1 MLTNLLV
8 YRFVL
13 VNICFGAGAVYAIA
27 AGWAGQLYAGDT
39 THITFGITG
48 LFTVAWAWTA
58 REIVA
63 VSVMLN
69 HARDGERPAATSAMR
84 DKDMAKI
91 EWLGQVCEWLVGL
104 GLLGT
109 VIGFGIALSGIDQ
122 QSLSSAS
129 GVSASVEVLMRGMR
143 VALNTTIAGAIFGM
157 WTEVNVRM
165 LKTALTVYW
174 ADGIH
179 RAASEPTAERPPIVA
194 AGQVAAE

>member
-1 MLTNLLV
+1 MLTNLLI
-8 YRFVL
+8 YRFAL
-13 VNICFGAGAVYAIA
+13 VNICFGAGAAYTIA
-27 AGWAGQLYAGDT
+27 AGWAGRLYAGDT
-39 THITFGITG
+39 THITFGITT
-48 LFTVAWAWTA
+48 LFAVAWMWTA
-58 REIVA
+58 REVIA
-63 VSVMLN
+63 ASVMLN
-69 HARDGERPAATSAMR
+69 HARDGSRPAATAAMR

-129 GVSASVEVLMRGMR
+129 GVSASVEMLMRGMR

-174 ADGIH
+174 ADGLH
-179 RAASEPTAERPPIVA
+179 QAASAPAAVQAQSIPGGPI
-194 AGQVAAE
+194 AAE

>member
-1 MLTNLLV
+1 MLAYLLI

-13 VNICFGAGAVYAIA
+13 VNICFGAGAAYAVA
-27 AGWAGQLYAGDT
+27 VGWASHLYGNDS
-39 THITFGITG
+39 THITLAISA
-48 LFTVAWAWTA
+48 LFVVGWIWTA

-63 VSVMLN
+63 ASLMLN
-69 HARDGERPAATSAMR
+69 NAPGETGRTATVAMR

-91 EWLGQVCEWLVGL
+91 EWLSSLSEWLVGL

-129 GVSASVEVLMRGMR
+129 GVSTSVEILMRGMR
-143 VALNTTIAGAIFGM
+143 VALNTTIAGAVFGM

-179 RAASEPTAERPPIVA
+179 RAAAEPPGAPVPHLSGGQL
-194 AGQVAAE
+194 AGK

>member
-1 MLTNLLV
+1 MLANLLV
-8 YRFVL
+8 YRFAL
-13 VNICFGAGAVYAIA
+13 VNICFGAGAAYAIA
-27 AGWAGQLYAGDT
+27 AGWAGRLYAGDT
-39 THITFGITG
+39 THITFGITA
-48 LFTVAWAWTA
+48 LFAVAWLWTA

-63 VSVMLN
+63 ASLMLN
-69 HARDGERPAATSAMR
+69 HARDGNRPAATAAMR

-91 EWLGQVCEWLVGL
+91 EWLSQVCEWLVGL

-122 QSLSSAS
+122 QSLSSAT

-143 VALNTTIAGAIFGM
+143 VALNTTIAGAVFGM

-179 RAASEPTAERPPIVA
+179 RAASAPSVVEAASVSGGRVA
-194 AGQVAAE
+194 VE